1 MGPSFPGYLSA
12 RIPTGPALEKHPLG
26 PGAHIPPC
34 GGELSRATAGKSP
47 GYKAATQAGLLRPSL
62 VAFEWFIITC
72 PGRAWGVEWGRL
84 SSPVPP
90 GAPWRVQAG
99 PWPVPGPSLEWGPR
113 LHAVSMLLGGHHK
126 PGQSGRVLRHVTRA
140 CRQPYG
146 HRRPVMSLSGH
157 FQGYFSE
164 ACSVVFVPHWHL
176 NSSHVLK
183 IDALLFL
190 FC

>member
-1 MGPSFPGYLSA
+1 MSSHLGPSFPGYLSA

-99 PWPVPGPSLEWGPR
+99 PGSLTSLACPWTLTGVGPQTPCCIYAPGWAPQARAERQSPEACHKGLPAALWSSEACDESLRPLPR
-113 LHAVSMLLGGHHK
+113 LLLGG
-126 PGQSGRVLRHVTRA
+126 
-140 CRQPYG
+140 
-146 HRRPVMSLSGH
+146 M
-157 FQGYFSE
+157 
-164 ACSVVFVPHWHL
+164 
-176 NSSHVLK
+176 
-183 IDALLFL
+183 
-190 FC
+190 